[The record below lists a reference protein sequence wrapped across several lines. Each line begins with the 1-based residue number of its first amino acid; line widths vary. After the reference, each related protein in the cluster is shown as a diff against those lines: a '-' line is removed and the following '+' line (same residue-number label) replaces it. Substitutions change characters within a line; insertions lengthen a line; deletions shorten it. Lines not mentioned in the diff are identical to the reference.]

1 MAKPKILLIED
12 NEQNR
17 VLATFLLEDAGF
29 EVVHAGSGDEGLG
42 KARSASPDL
51 ILLDIQLP
59 DVDGYELLTQ
69 LKEDPGLAKIPVV
82 AVTSYAM
89 AGERRKAL
97 DLGCAGYIEKP
108 IDTAKFAK
116 QVSAYL
122 KGHQNALRI
131 LIVEDRKENAI
142 VLRENLESA
151 GYKVVQ
157 ASNGAEALKI
167 LNESRFDL
175 VVTDIL
181 MPEMDGYQFT
191 RAVKSDER
199 FRDTPVL
206 IYTATYTDAKD
217 RAFALSLGAA
227 DFIIKPAD
235 TNEFLSRVRE
245 VTEKA
250 ARGELP
256 SGPTGKPDEAAY
268 LKQYTERLVK
278 KLEDKVIEA
287 EEANRKLEALN
298 QNLEMRV
305 AEATTELRAANQ
317 ELESFA
323 YTVAHDLR
331 APLRAVRGLV
341 TILQEEHAAAL
352 SGDAQLLCERLTHN
366 ADLMDRLIEDLLGY
380 SRLGA
385 SRLSLAPVGLG
396 RSVSQALSLLSNV
409 IDESH
414 AKVNVQEPLPDVM
427 AHEQT
432 LIHVIANLISNGVKF
447 VGPGVDPRVQVAA
460 RADNGRVRLMV
471 TDNGIGIA
479 PEFQQR
485 IFKVFERLHDSENY
499 PGTGVGLAVVQ
510 KGVEK
515 MGGTFGLESEPGKGS
530 CFWFELPV
538 ANGAEAKGV

>member
-1 MAKPKILLIED
+1 MAKRKILLIED

-17 VLATFLLEDAGF
+17 VLATFLLEDVGL
-29 EVVHAGSGDEGLG
+29 EVIHAASGAEGLN

-59 DVDGYELLTQ
+59 DVGGYSLLTQ
-69 LKEDPGLAKIPVV
+69 LKGDPSLARIPVV

-108 IDTAKFAK
+108 IDTARFAK

-122 KGHQNALRI
+122 EGHKARLRI
-131 LIVEDRKENAI
+131 LIVEDRHENVV
-142 VLRENLESA
+142 VLRENLEAA
-151 GYKVVQ
+151 GYEVVQ
-157 ASNGAEALKI
+157 AANGVEALEALNGA
-167 LNESRFDL
+167 RFDL
-175 VVTDIL
+175 IITDIL
-181 MPEMDGYQFT
+181 MPEMDGYQLT
-191 RAVKSDER
+191 RAIKSDDR
-199 FRDTPVL
+199 LRDIPVL

-217 RAFALSLGAA
+217 RALALSLGAA

-235 TNEFLSRVRE
+235 TAEFLNRIRE

-250 ARGELP
+250 GRGDLP
-256 SGPTGKPDEAAY
+256 SAPVAKPDEAAY

-278 KLEDKVIEA
+278 KLEDKVIQA

-298 QNLEMRV
+298 QNLETRV
-305 AEATTELRAANQ
+305 AEATADLRAANQ

-341 TILQEEHAAAL
+341 TILENEHGTAL
-352 SGDAQLLCERLTHN
+352 PGDARLLCGRLTHN
-366 ADLMDRLIEDLLGY
+366 ADLMDRLIEDLLSY

-385 SRLSLAPVGLG
+385 SRLSLARVPLADAT
-396 RSVSQALSLLSNV
+396 RQALSLLSK
-409 IDESH
+409 IIEEARADIQ
-414 AKVNVQEPLPDVM
+414 VQEPLPEVI

-432 LIHVIANLISNGVKF
+432 LVHVVANLVSNAVKF
-447 VGPGVDPRVQVAA
+447 VAPGVRPGVQVAA
-460 RADNGRVRLMV
+460 QKNNGRVRL
-471 TDNGIGIA
+471 TIKDNGIGIA

-485 IFKVFERLHDSENY
+485 IFKVFERLHDSESY

-515 MGGTFGLESEPGKGS
+515 MGGALGLESQPGKGS
-530 CFWFELPV
+530 CFWVELP
-538 ANGAEAKGV
+538 GA